1 MIHTHNALRLGDN
14 LIQLNFLRRAC
25 LADPA
30 LEVTHYHHPQLCKFE
45 EIDALR
51 SDISLRLKIRPID
64 QAPPGSIDSWRNAGG
79 WWERHPDR
87 LDFAAFHLQWFAE
100 LARRLGIPNP
110 IRTVS
115 DLLLDYSTL
124 DSFIPLAPECDVL
137 VINSPGLSGQFLNF
151 NPDDYRDL
159 IARLI
164 LKGHRVLSTAPTG
177 LCPHFE
183 NKNVTFIGAASV
195 KAKAIVGTSTG
206 PSWPCLNVH
215 NQAKPIILC
224 ADVERVILTPR
235 SRMAKSVHHAIHLL
249 EGEGIL

>member
-14 LIQLNFLRRAC
+14 LVQLNFLRRAC

-30 LEVTHYHHPQLCKFE
+30 LEVTHYHNPQLCRAE

-51 SDISLRLKIRPID
+51 TDISLRLRIRPID
-64 QAPPGSIDSWRNAGG
+64 QAPPGSVDSWRNAGG

-87 LDFAAFHLQWFAE
+87 LDFAKFHLAWFDE
-100 LARRLGIPNP
+100 LAGRLGIPNP
-110 IRTVS
+110 IRSVP
-115 DLLLDYSTL
+115 DLLLDYPTL
-124 DSFIPLAPECDVL
+124 EEFIPMTPECDVL

-151 NPDDYRDL
+151 NPDDFRDL

-164 LKGHRVLSTAPTG
+164 LKGHRVITTAPTG
-177 LCPHFE
+177 LCQHFE
-183 NKNVTFIGAASV
+183 NRNVTWIGAAST

-215 NQAKPIILC
+215 NIDKPVILC
-224 ADVERVILTPR
+224 ADHEDVILTR
-235 SRMAKSVHHAIHLL
+235 DGRMARSVHHAIHIL
-249 EGEGIL
+249 EQQGIL

>member
-14 LIQLNFLRRAC
+14 LVQLNFLRRAC
-25 LADPA
+25 LANPS
-30 LEVTHYHHPQLCKFE
+30 LEVTHYHNPQLCRAE

-51 SDISLRLKIRPID
+51 TDMSLRLRLRPID

-87 LDFAAFHLQWFAE
+87 LDFAKFHMTWFAE
-100 LARRLGIPNP
+100 LAGRLGIPNP

-115 DLLLDYSTL
+115 DLLLNYPTL
-124 DSFIPLAPECDVL
+124 DSFIPMAPECDVL

-151 NPDDYRDL
+151 NPDDFRDL
-159 IARLI
+159 IARLL
-164 LKGHRVLSTAPTG
+164 LKGHRVHSTAPTG

-183 NKNVTFIGAASV
+183 NRNVTFIGAASV
-195 KAKAIVGTSTG
+195 KAKLIVGTSTG

-215 NQAKPIILC
+215 NIDKTIILC
-224 ADVERVILTPR
+224 ADHENVVLTHGG
-235 SRMAKSVHHAIHLL
+235 RMARSVHHAIHLL
-249 EGEGIL
+249 AKDGWL